1 MIVVIHL
8 CWLSA
13 GVSLSR
19 LLRHPVGA
27 RIVNLLFAAI
37 LIVTTVMA
45 IARG

>member
-8 CWLSA
+8 CWLTA

-19 LLRHPVGA
+19 LLRHPVIS

-37 LIVTTVMA
+37 LITTTVVA
-45 IARG
+45 IVRG